1 MKIAIVGAGGIG
13 SYFCRN
19 LSETFKKDI
28 KGIVEID
35 PFLVTVFD
43 ADNVEEKNLLY
54 ANFDI
59 DDLSLNK
66 AECMKN
72 KYHFNCINRNFEDS
86 DIQNYDLIILCVD
99 NNDIRLIVSS
109 HKADFI
115 DLRATGRAIFG
126 YISING
132 LNDKEYKKYTLEQ
145 KGVKGSCQ
153 YQKDIDSKTIRFGN
167 RVIAE
172 VGLQLLQDYMLD
184 SQSGKLINFHI

>member
-35 PFLVTVFD
+35 PFFVTVFD

-59 DDLSLNK
+59 DDLNLNK

-72 KYHFNCINRNFEDS
+72 KYYFNCIDRNFEDS
-86 DIQNYDLIILCVD
+86 DIKNYDLIILCVD

-109 HKADFI
+109 HNADFI

-126 YISING
+126 YINISG
-132 LNDKEYKKYTLEQ
+132 LNDREYKKYTLEQ
-145 KGVKGSCQ
+145 KGVRGSCQ
-153 YQKDIDSKTIRFGN
+153 YQNDIDSKTIRFGN

-172 VGLQLLQDYMLD
+172 IGLQLLQDYMLD
-184 SQSGKLINFHI
+184 SKSGKLINFHI